1 MDKIKVKKI
10 VFDDTD
16 IRHAQLRI
24 RLQND
29 GLSQAEFFRALITGY
44 IEKDKNIIKYIV
56 SYMEKR
62 GDSKRKVQI
71 LKKDLDM
78 ADHLMGKFG
87 IEDEELE
94 NIFDLIAEENPDL

>member
-1 MDKIKVKKI
+1 MNKAKVKKI

>member
-1 MDKIKVKKI
+1 MDKAKVKKI

-29 GLSQAEFFRALITGY
+29 GLSQAEFFRAMITGY

-56 SYMEKR
+56 SYMESR

-71 LKKDLDM
+71 LKNALDM

>member
-1 MDKIKVKKI
+1 MDKAKVKKI

-29 GLSQAEFFRALITGY
+29 GLSQAEFFRAMITGY

-56 SYMEKR
+56 SYMESR

-71 LKKDLDM
+71 LKNDLDM